1 MYLAFVNAWG
11 GKGAMKNKLL
21 VIMVIILS
29 TITLVGTTAFV
40 ILTKVTA
47 SENQK
52 EPSIDQVLKA
62 TVEIPEITTKLLS
75 DDYIRIS
82 FNIQTDGKKGKE
94 ELEKRQ
100 FQVSNIIIK
109 ELSNMTSDEFKGEE
123 GIVNLEDRLKD
134 RINELMQDGTVIK
147 VYATSFLPQ

>member
-1 MYLAFVNAWG
+1 
-11 GKGAMKNKLL
+11 MKNKLL

-47 SENQK
+47 SDSQK

-62 TVEIPEITTKLLS
+62 TVEVPEITTKLLS

-100 FQVSNIIIK
+100 FQVSNLIIK
-109 ELSNMTSDEFKGEE
+109 ELSNMTSEEFKGEE
-123 GIVNLEDRLKD
+123 GIVNLENRLKD

>member
-1 MYLAFVNAWG
+1 
-11 GKGAMKNKLL
+11 MKNKLL

-47 SENQK
+47 SNSEK

-109 ELSNMTSDEFKGEE
+109 ELSNMTSEEFKGEE
-123 GIVNLEDRLKD
+123 GIVNLETRLKD
-134 RINELMQDGTVIK
+134 RINELMQDGTVVK

>member
-1 MYLAFVNAWG
+1 
-11 GKGAMKNKLL
+11 MKNKLL

-29 TITLVGTTAFV
+29 TITLVGTTAFI

-47 SENQK
+47 SDSKQ
-52 EPSIDQVLKA
+52 EPSIDEVLKA

-94 ELEKRQ
+94 ELEKRG
-100 FQVSNIIIK
+100 FQTSNIIIK
-109 ELSNMTSDEFKGEE
+109 ELSNMTSEEFKGEE
-123 GIVNLEDRLKD
+123 GIVNLENRLKE
-134 RINELMQDGTVIK
+134 RINEIMQDGTVIK

>member
-1 MYLAFVNAWG
+1 
-11 GKGAMKNKLL
+11 MKNKLL

-47 SENQK
+47 SDSEK

-82 FNIQTDGKKGKE
+82 FSIQTDGKKGKE
-94 ELEKRQ
+94 ELEKRG

-109 ELSNMTSDEFKGEE
+109 ELSNMSSEEFKGEE
-123 GIVNLEDRLKD
+123 GIINLENRLKD
-134 RINELMQDGTVIK
+134 RINELMQDGAVVK

>member
-1 MYLAFVNAWG
+1 
-11 GKGAMKNKLL
+11 MKNKLL

>member
-1 MYLAFVNAWG
+1 MLG

-21 VIMVIILS
+21 IIMVIILS

-52 EPSIDQVLKA
+52 EPSIDQVLKS

-82 FNIQTDGKKGKE
+82 FNIQTDGKK
-94 ELEKRQ
+94 EKR
-100 FQVSNIIIK
+100 N
-109 ELSNMTSDEFKGEE
+109 
-123 GIVNLEDRLKD
+123 
-134 RINELMQDGTVIK
+134 
-147 VYATSFLPQ
+147 

>member
-1 MYLAFVNAWG
+1 
-11 GKGAMKNKLL
+11 MKNKLL
-21 VIMVIILS
+21 IIMIIILS

-47 SENQK
+47 SDSEK
-52 EPSIDQVLKA
+52 EPSIDEVIKS

-82 FNIQTDGKKGKE
+82 FNMQTDGKKAKE
-94 ELEKRQ
+94 ELEKRS
-100 FQVSNIIIK
+100 FQVNNLIIK
-109 ELSNMTSDEFKGEE
+109 ELSNMTSEEFKGEE
-123 GIVNLEDRLKD
+123 GIVNLENRLKE
-134 RINELMQDGTVIK
+134 RINELMQDGTVVK

>member
-1 MYLAFVNAWG
+1 
-11 GKGAMKNKLL
+11 
-21 VIMVIILS
+21 MVIILS

-47 SENQK
+47 SDSQK

-109 ELSNMTSDEFKGEE
+109 ELSNMTSEQFKGEE
-123 GIVNLEDRLKD
+123 GIVNLENRLKD
-134 RINELMQDGTVIK
+134 RINELMQDGTIIK

>member
-1 MYLAFVNAWG
+1 
-11 GKGAMKNKLL
+11 MKNKLL
-21 VIMVIILS
+21 VVMVIILS

-47 SENQK
+47 GEGEK

-94 ELEKRQ
+94 ELEKRE

-109 ELSNMTSDEFKGEE
+109 ELSNMTSEEFKGEE
-123 GIVNLEDRLKD
+123 GIVNLENRLKD
-134 RINELMQDGTVIK
+134 RINELMQNGTVVK

>member
-1 MYLAFVNAWG
+1 
-11 GKGAMKNKLL
+11 MKNKLL
-21 VIMVIILS
+21 VVMVIILS

-47 SENQK
+47 GEGEK

-62 TVEIPEITTKLLS
+62 TVEVPEITTKLLS

-94 ELEKRQ
+94 ELEKRE

-109 ELSNMTSDEFKGEE
+109 ELSNMTSEEFKGEE
-123 GIVNLEDRLKD
+123 GIVNLENRLKD
-134 RINELMQDGTVIK
+134 RINELMQDGTVVK

>member
-1 MYLAFVNAWG
+1 
-11 GKGAMKNKLL
+11 MKNKLL
-21 VIMVIILS
+21 VVMVIILS

-40 ILTKVTA
+40 ILTKVA
-47 SENQK
+47 AGEGEK

-94 ELEKRQ
+94 ELEKRE

-109 ELSNMTSDEFKGEE
+109 ELSNMTSEEFKGEE
-123 GIVNLEDRLKD
+123 GIVNLENRLKD
-134 RINELMQDGTVIK
+134 RINELMQDGTVVK

>member
-1 MYLAFVNAWG
+1 
-11 GKGAMKNKLL
+11 MKNKLL
-21 VIMVIILS
+21 VVMVIILS

-47 SENQK
+47 GEGEK

-94 ELEKRQ
+94 ELEKRE

-109 ELSNMTSDEFKGEE
+109 ELSNMTSEEFKGEE
-123 GIVNLEDRLKD
+123 GIVNLENRLKD
-134 RINELMQDGTVIK
+134 RINKLMQDGTVVN

>member
-1 MYLAFVNAWG
+1 
-11 GKGAMKNKLL
+11 MKNKLL

-47 SENQK
+47 SNSKE

-100 FQVSNIIIK
+100 FQVNNIIIK
-109 ELSNMTSDEFKGEE
+109 ELSNMTSEEFKGEE
-123 GIVNLEDRLKD
+123 GIINLENRLKD

>member
-1 MYLAFVNAWG
+1 
-11 GKGAMKNKLL
+11 MKNKLL
-21 VIMVIILS
+21 VVMVIILS

-47 SENQK
+47 GEGEK

-94 ELEKRQ
+94 ELEKRE

-109 ELSNMTSDEFKGEE
+109 ELSNMTSEEFKGEE
-123 GIVNLEDRLKD
+123 GIVNLENRLKD
-134 RINELMQDGTVIK
+134 RINKLMQDGTVVK

>member
-1 MYLAFVNAWG
+1 
-11 GKGAMKNKLL
+11 MKNKLL

-47 SENQK
+47 SESQK

-109 ELSNMTSDEFKGEE
+109 ELSNMTSEEFKGEE
-123 GIVNLEDRLKD
+123 GIVNLENRLKD
-134 RINELMQDGTVIK
+134 RINELMQDGTIIK

>member
-1 MYLAFVNAWG
+1 
-11 GKGAMKNKLL
+11 
-21 VIMVIILS
+21 MVIILS

-47 SENQK
+47 SDSQK
-52 EPSIDQVLKA
+52 EPSIDEVLKS

-94 ELEKRQ
+94 ELEKRE

-109 ELSNMTSDEFKGEE
+109 ELSNMTSEEFKGEE
-123 GIVNLEDRLKD
+123 GIVNLENRLKE
-134 RINELMQDGTVIK
+134 RINKLMQDGTVVK

>member
-1 MYLAFVNAWG
+1 
-11 GKGAMKNKLL
+11 MKNKLL
-21 VIMVIILS
+21 IIMVIILS

-52 EPSIDQVLKA
+52 EPSIDQVLKS

-123 GIVNLEDRLKD
+123 GIVNLENRLKD
-134 RINELMQDGTVIK
+134 RINELMQDGTIIK

>member
-1 MYLAFVNAWG
+1 
-11 GKGAMKNKLL
+11 MKNKLL

-47 SENQK
+47 SDNQK
-52 EPSIDQVLKA
+52 EPSIDEVLKS

-94 ELEKRQ
+94 ELEKRE

-109 ELSNMTSDEFKGEE
+109 ELSNMTSEEFKGEE
-123 GIVNLEDRLKD
+123 GIVNLENRLKE
-134 RINELMQDGTVIK
+134 RINELMQDGTVVK

>member
-1 MYLAFVNAWG
+1 
-11 GKGAMKNKLL
+11 
-21 VIMVIILS
+21 MVIILS

-47 SENQK
+47 GEGEK

-94 ELEKRQ
+94 ELEKRE

-109 ELSNMTSDEFKGEE
+109 ELSNMTSEEFKGEE
-123 GIVNLEDRLKD
+123 GIVNLENRLKD
-134 RINELMQDGTVIK
+134 RINELMQDGTVVK

>member
-1 MYLAFVNAWG
+1 
-11 GKGAMKNKLL
+11 MKNKLL
-21 VIMVIILS
+21 VVMVIILS

-47 SENQK
+47 GEGEK

-94 ELEKRQ
+94 ELEKRE

-109 ELSNMTSDEFKGEE
+109 ELSNMTSEEFKGEE
-123 GIVNLEDRLKD
+123 GIVNLENRLKD
-134 RINELMQDGTVIK
+134 RINELMQDGTVVK

>member
-1 MYLAFVNAWG
+1 
-11 GKGAMKNKLL
+11 MKNKLL

-47 SENQK
+47 SNSGK
-52 EPSIDQVLKA
+52 EPSIDQVLKS

-94 ELEKRQ
+94 ELEKRG
-100 FQVSNIIIK
+100 FQVSNLIIK
-109 ELSNMTSDEFKGEE
+109 ELSNMTSEEFKGEE
-123 GIVNLEDRLKD
+123 GIVNLENRLKD

>member
-1 MYLAFVNAWG
+1 
-11 GKGAMKNKLL
+11 MKNKLL

-47 SENQK
+47 SESQK

-100 FQVSNIIIK
+100 FQVSNLIIK
-109 ELSNMTSDEFKGEE
+109 ELSNMTSEEFKGEE
-123 GIVNLEDRLKD
+123 GIVNLENRLKD
-134 RINELMQDGTVIK
+134 RINELMQDGTIIK

>member
-1 MYLAFVNAWG
+1 M
-11 GKGAMKNKLL
+11 
-21 VIMVIILS
+21 IIILS

-47 SENQK
+47 SDSEK
-52 EPSIDQVLKA
+52 EPSIDEVIKS

-82 FNIQTDGKKGKE
+82 FNMQTDGKKAKE
-94 ELEKRQ
+94 ELEKRS
-100 FQVSNIIIK
+100 FQVNNLIIK
-109 ELSNMTSDEFKGEE
+109 ELSNMTSEEFKGEE
-123 GIVNLEDRLKD
+123 GIVNLENRLKE
-134 RINELMQDGTVIK
+134 RINELMQDGTVVK

>member
-1 MYLAFVNAWG
+1 
-11 GKGAMKNKLL
+11 MKNKLL
-21 VIMVIILS
+21 VVMVIILS

-47 SENQK
+47 GEGEK

-82 FNIQTDGKKGKE
+82 FNIQTDGKKGKV
-94 ELEKRQ
+94 ELEKRE
-100 FQVSNIIIK
+100 FQISNIIIK
-109 ELSNMTSDEFKGEE
+109 ELSNMTSEEFKGEE
-123 GIVNLEDRLKD
+123 GIVNLENRLKD
-134 RINELMQDGTVIK
+134 RINELMQDGSVVK